1 MLPRKSQRQA
11 FVAIA
16 VLAMTVRSAG
26 SAGGQEPTPG
36 TVQKLPV
43 ISLDLQA
50 GSTEKQTK
58 RVTYTPPPGWYIR
71 SHSVHCTHR
80 QGHTSY
86 VVSTVPAGWNLASEN
101 RQTDTDRQL
110 FDVAALVHELGGQGR
125 LRSEQHSAAYASRSA
140 SSSHHALIVDATAV
154 GEGMFRGS
162 SEIELT
168 VIAEL
173 VYVGTEL
180 VELPR
185 FGPIPGSKTGLDV
198 AGSEQPIGGRR

>member
-1 MLPRKSQRQA
+1 MTPRKSRRQT
-11 FVAIA
+11 FVASA
-16 VLAMTVRSAG
+16 VVALTVWSTG
-26 SAGGQEPTPG
+26 KVSGQEPALG

-43 ISLDLQA
+43 ISLDLRA
-50 GSTEKQTK
+50 GSTEKQSK
-58 RVTYTPPPGWYIR
+58 RGTYTPPPGWYIR

-80 QGHTSY
+80 QGNTSY

-101 RQTDTDRQL
+101 RRTDTNRQL

-125 LRSEQHSAAYASRSA
+125 VENEQDSAAYASRSTN
-140 SSSHHALIVDATAV
+140 SSHHALIVDVTAV

-173 VYVGTEL
+173 VYVGTEPI
-180 VELPR
+180 ELPR
-185 FGPIPGSKTGLDV
+185 FGPIPGSRTHSGV
-198 AGSEQPIGGRR
+198 AGGD